1 MTFPFFFIVIPPPKI
16 KFPGTEN
23 FSRDNDEVTS
33 IRSTWENNYLTKNCK
48 EEFGFVKQKNDCSVP

>member
-1 MTFPFFFIVIPPPKI
+1 MTLPFFFIVIPPPKI

-48 EEFGFVKQKNDCSVP
+48 EEFWISLTKE